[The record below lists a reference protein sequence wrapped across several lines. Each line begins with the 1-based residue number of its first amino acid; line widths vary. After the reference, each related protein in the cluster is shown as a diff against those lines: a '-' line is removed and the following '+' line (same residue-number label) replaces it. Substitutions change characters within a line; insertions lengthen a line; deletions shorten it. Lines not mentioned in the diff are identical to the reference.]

1 MKIPNKIKKGD
12 TIGGIAPSSPIEDKD
27 IEQINKSIK
36 LLEDY
41 GFKVIFAKNAYE
53 NTLGYS
59 ATAKQRAEDI
69 NEMFADKDIKAIF
82 CITGGFN
89 SSSVFEYLDYD
100 LISKN
105 PKILCG
111 FSDNTSITNMIS
123 QKSGIVTFNGPTLK
137 SLTSWETDY
146 AYNQV
151 IKKFVQGKTHLLEDD
166 EECYTIRPGHAIGE
180 LCGGNLSLTT
190 KLTSGK
196 YSIDFKDKIIFLE
209 ELAYESSPEMVCENF
224 YNMKQNGIFNQI
236 KGLWLGN
243 YEGEF
248 PIEKILLDVIGDEY
262 DFPIIKSNN
271 FGHIDK
277 KMVIPIG
284 VKAEINTEDKVKV
297 KLLEKCVN
305 GDGEI

>member
-1 MKIPNKIKKGD
+1 MQIPNKIKKGD
-12 TIGGIAPSSPIEDKD
+12 IISGIAPSSPIEDKD

-53 NTLGYS
+53 NTLGYC
-59 ATAKQRAEDI
+59 ATPKQRAEDI
-69 NEMFADKDIKAIF
+69 NEMFANKDVKAIF
-82 CITGGFN
+82 CINSGFN
-89 SSSVFEYLDYD
+89 SSSLFEYLDYD

-111 FSDNTSITNMIS
+111 FSDNTSITNIIS

-146 AYNQV
+146 GFKQV
-151 IKKFVQGKTHLLEDD
+151 IKKFVDGKIHLLEDD
-166 EECYTIRPGHAIGE
+166 EECYTIKAGKATGE
-180 LCGGNLSLTT
+180 LWGGNLSLLT
-190 KLTSGK
+190 KLTSGN
-196 YSIDFKDKIIFLE
+196 YFIDFKDKILFLE
-209 ELAYESSPEMVCENF
+209 ELSYESSPELVFENF
-224 YNMKQNGIFNQI
+224 YTMKQNGVFEKI
-236 KGLWLGN
+236 KGIWLGN

-248 PIEKILLDVIGDEY
+248 SIEQILLDVIGEEHN
-262 DFPIIKSNN
+262 FPIIKTNN

-284 VKAEINTEDKVKV
+284 VKAEINTDEKIKI
-297 KLLEKCVN
+297 KLLEGCCK
-305 GDGEI
+305 

>member
-1 MKIPNKIKKGD
+1 MQIPNKIKKGD
-12 TIGGIAPSSPIEDKD
+12 IIGGIAPSSPIEDKD

-59 ATAKQRAEDI
+59 ATPKQRAEDI
-69 NEMFADKDIKAIF
+69 NEMFANKDIKAIF
-82 CITGGFN
+82 CINSGFN

-111 FSDNTSITNMIS
+111 FSDNTSITNIIS

-146 AYNQV
+146 GFNQV
-151 IKKFVQGKTHLLEDD
+151 IKKFVEGKIHLLEDD
-166 EECYTIRPGHAIGE
+166 EECYTIKEGKSVGE
-180 LCGGNLSLTT
+180 LWGGNLSLMI

-196 YSIDFKDKIIFLE
+196 YSIDFKDKILFFE
-209 ELAYESSPEMVCENF
+209 ELSYESSPELVFENF
-224 YNMKQNGIFNQI
+224 SIMKQNGVFEKI
-236 KGLWLGN
+236 KGIWLGN

-248 PIEKILLDVIGDEY
+248 SIEQILLDVIGDEY
-262 DFPIIKSNN
+262 NFPIIKTNN

-284 VKAEINTEDKVKV
+284 INAEINTDEKIKI
-297 KLLEKCVN
+297 KLLEECCK
-305 GDGEI
+305 

>member
-12 TIGGIAPSSPIEDKD
+12 TIGCIAPSSPIEDKD

-36 LLEDY
+36 LMEDY
-41 GFKVIFAKNAYE
+41 GFKIRFAKNAYE
-53 NTLGYS
+53 RPLGYS
-59 ATAKQRAEDI
+59 ETAEQKAEDI
-69 NEMFADKDIKAIF
+69 NEMFADNNIKAIF
-82 CITGGFN
+82 CVTGGFN

-111 FSDNTSITNMIS
+111 FSDSTSITNMIS
-123 QKSGIVTFNGPTLK
+123 QKSEIVTFNGPTLK

-146 AYNQV
+146 AYKQV
-151 IKKFVQGKTHLLEDD
+151 IKKFVQGNTDLLEDN
-166 EECYTIRPGHAIGE
+166 EECYTIKPGHVVGT
-180 LCGGNLSLTT
+180 LVGGNLSLTT

-196 YSIDFKDKIIFLE
+196 YLVDFKDKIIFLE

-224 YNMKQNGIFNQI
+224 YIMKQNGIFDQI
-236 KGLWLGN
+236 KGIWLGN
-243 YEGEF
+243 YEGEYS
-248 PIEKILLDVIGDEY
+248 IEQILLDVIGNEY
-262 DFPIIKSNN
+262 NFPIIKSNN

-284 VKAEINTEDKVKV
+284 VKAEINTDDKVKI
-297 KLLEKCVN
+297 KLLEKWVN
-305 GDGEI
+305 

>member
-1 MKIPNKIKKGD
+1 MIIPNKIKKGD

-36 LLEDY
+36 LMEDY
-41 GFKVIFAKNAYE
+41 GFKIIFAKNAYE
-53 NTLGYS
+53 NTLGYC

-82 CITGGFN
+82 CINSGFN
-89 SSSVFEYLDYD
+89 SSSVFEYLDYEM
-100 LISKN
+100 ISKN

-111 FSDNTSITNMIS
+111 FSDNTSILNMIS
-123 QKSGIVTFNGPTLK
+123 QKSGIVTFCGPTLK

-151 IKKFVQGKTHLLEDD
+151 IKKFVEGKTHLLEND
-166 EECYTIRPGHAIGE
+166 EECYTIKPGHAVGR
-180 LCGGNLSLTT
+180 LVGGNLSLTS
-190 KLTSGK
+190 KLVSGK
-196 YSIDFKDKIIFLE
+196 YSINFKDKILFLE
-209 ELAYESSPEMVCENF
+209 ELTYESSPEMVCENF
-224 YNMKQNGIFNQI
+224 YNMKQNGIFEQI
-236 KGLWLGN
+236 KGIWLGN

-248 PIEKILLDVIGDEY
+248 SIENILLDVIGDEY
-262 DFPIIKSNN
+262 KFPIIKSNN

-284 VKAEINTEDKVKV
+284 VKAEINTDNKVKI
-297 KLLEKCVN
+297 KLLEKCCK
-305 GDGEI
+305 

>member
-1 MKIPNKIKKGD
+1 MQIPNKIKKGD
-12 TIGGIAPSSPIEDKD
+12 IIGGIAPSSPIEDKD

-53 NTLGYS
+53 NTLGYC
-59 ATAKQRAEDI
+59 ATPKQRAEDI
-69 NEMFADKDIKAIF
+69 NEMFENKDIKAIF
-82 CITGGFN
+82 CINSGFN

-111 FSDNTSITNMIS
+111 FSDNTSITNIIS

-146 AYNQV
+146 GFNQV
-151 IKKFVQGKTHLLEDD
+151 IKKFVEGKNHLLEDD
-166 EECYTIRPGHAIGE
+166 EECYTIKEGKSVGE
-180 LCGGNLSLTT
+180 LWGGNLSLMT

-196 YSIDFKDKIIFLE
+196 YSIDFEDKILFFE
-209 ELAYESSPEMVCENF
+209 ELSYESSPELVFENF
-224 YNMKQNGIFNQI
+224 YTMKQNGVFEKI
-236 KGLWLGN
+236 KGIWLGN

-248 PIEKILLDVIGDEY
+248 SIEQILLDVIGDEY
-262 DFPIIKSNN
+262 NFPIIKTNN

-284 VKAEINTEDKVKV
+284 VKAEINTDEKIKI
-297 KLLEKCVN
+297 KLLEECCK
-305 GDGEI
+305 

>member
-1 MKIPNKIKKGD
+1 MQKPNKIKKGD
-12 TIGGIAPSSPIEDKD
+12 IIGGIAPSSPIEDKD

-59 ATAKQRAEDI
+59 ATPKQRAEDI
-69 NEMFADKDIKAIF
+69 NEMFANRDVKAIF
-82 CITGGFN
+82 CINSGFN
-89 SSSVFEYLDYD
+89 SSSLFEYLDYD

-111 FSDNTSITNMIS
+111 FSDNTSITNIIS

-146 AYNQV
+146 GFKQV
-151 IKKFVQGKTHLLEDD
+151 IKKFIDGKNHLLEDD
-166 EECYTIRPGHAIGE
+166 EECYTIKTGKATGE
-180 LCGGNLSLTT
+180 LWGGNLSLLT

-196 YSIDFKDKIIFLE
+196 YSIDFEDKILFLE
-209 ELAYESSPEMVCENF
+209 ELSYESSPELVFENF
-224 YNMKQNGIFNQI
+224 YIMKQNGVFEKI
-236 KGLWLGN
+236 KGIWLGN

-248 PIEKILLDVIGDEY
+248 SIEQILLDVIGEEY
-262 DFPIIKSNN
+262 NFPIIKTNN

-284 VKAEINTEDKVKV
+284 VKAEINTDEKIKI
-297 KLLEKCVN
+297 KLLEGCCK
-305 GDGEI
+305 

>member
-1 MKIPNKIKKGD
+1 MQIPSKIKKGD
-12 TIGGIAPSSPIEDKD
+12 IIGGIAPSSPIEDKD

-53 NTLGYS
+53 NTLGYC
-59 ATAKQRAEDI
+59 ATPKQRAEDI
-69 NEMFADKDIKAIF
+69 NEMFANKDIKAIF
-82 CITGGFN
+82 CINSGFN

-111 FSDNTSITNMIS
+111 FSDNTSVTNIIS

-137 SLTSWETDY
+137 SLTSWETEY
-146 AYNQV
+146 GFNQV
-151 IKKFVQGKTHLLEDD
+151 IKKFVEGKTHLLEND
-166 EECYTIRPGHAIGE
+166 EECYTVKSGKAEGE
-180 LCGGNLSLTT
+180 LWGGNLSLMT
-190 KLTSGK
+190 KLTFGK
-196 YSIDFKDKIIFLE
+196 YSIDFENKILFIE
-209 ELAYESSPEMVCENF
+209 ELSYESSPEMVFENF
-224 YNMKQNGIFNQI
+224 YTMKQNGVFEKI
-236 KGLWLGN
+236 KGIWLGN

-248 PIEKILLDVIGDEY
+248 SIEQILLDVIGDEY
-262 DFPIIKSNN
+262 DFPIIKTNN

-284 VKAEINTEDKVKV
+284 VTAEINTDEKIKI
-297 KLLEKCVN
+297 KLLEKCCK
-305 GDGEI
+305 